1 MKMLTIK
8 TSLVALIAA
17 IIVVV
22 AASSS
27 ISLRNM
33 RSITMSAEKVGNFWI
48 ERLLASRE
56 VKGDFADVRL
66 SLARFSMI
74 ANESEFQTEMQSFA
88 AAKAKLEASITK
100 YEAGVFSPIGRALI
114 TDIRSLT
121 TSYLDQAARY
131 VDRIRNH
138 DMDAA
143 RVVFTSD
150 MRPFADQANQKISEL
165 VAFIMTQTE
174 AEVVT
179 ADKAAEVAFSLSL
192 AAAAAA
198 VLLSFAGIYVVVVRV
213 ANPIQRITGAMR
225 ALANGDIDSK
235 VPFTGRTDEIGSMA
249 GAVQVFRENAVE
261 RARLEEEAEA
271 NRNIGETERVQR
283 EAQKAQEAAEV
294 EFAVGNLAEG
304 LSRLSN
310 GDVTHRIG
318 APFSRALDTVR
329 SDFNSS
335 AQKLQSAL
343 ARVADNAS
351 AIDAGANEIR
361 TATDDLAKRSEQQA
375 ATVEET
381 AAAIEEITTVVKD
394 SAKRAHEAGQLVAG
408 ARSHAE
414 QSGVVVRRAVEAM
427 EQIEKSSNEI
437 TNIIGVIDDIAF
449 QTNLLA
455 LNAGVEAARAGEAG
469 KGFAVV
475 AQEVRELA
483 QRSGKAAK
491 EIATLIAV
499 SKAQVQEGVQL
510 VGDTGR
516 ALEAIVFEVQAVNH
530 HVSGIV
536 EAAQEQALGLQQI
549 NTAVNQMDQDT
560 QKNAAMVEETTAAIH
575 SLSREVSSLNEL
587 IALFKVTEV
596 APKAPNTAYP
606 TVVSP
611 RHSPAREL
619 RRRLIGASGSNATL
633 RREDWEEF

>member
-1 MKMLTIK
+1 
-8 TSLVALIAA
+8 
-17 IIVVV
+17 
-22 AASSS
+22 
-27 ISLRNM
+27 
-33 RSITMSAEKVGNFWI
+33 
-48 ERLLASRE
+48 
-56 VKGDFADVRL
+56 
-66 SLARFSMI
+66 
-74 ANESEFQTEMQSFA
+74 
-88 AAKAKLEASITK
+88 
-100 YEAGVFSPIGRALI
+100 
-114 TDIRSLT
+114 
-121 TSYLDQAARY
+121 
-131 VDRIRNH
+131 
-138 DMDAA
+138 
-143 RVVFTSD
+143 
-150 MRPFADQANQKISEL
+150 
-165 VAFIMTQTE
+165 
-174 AEVVT
+174 
-179 ADKAAEVAFSLSL
+179 
-192 AAAAAA
+192 
-198 VLLSFAGIYVVVVRV
+198 
-213 ANPIQRITGAMR
+213 
-225 ALANGDIDSK
+225 
-235 VPFTGRTDEIGSMA
+235 MA